1 MTAVHLLEFSLL
13 LHAAASAGRPPR
25 SVASRNLT
33 LYRVT
38 PRNISGNT
46 RDLNT
51 GDARGDI
58 YFALYEMIFPL
69 YCSEMPRDS
78 SCSTTSQAALN
89 KDGNNVYERSLVE
102 VDPRFGAYAGC
113 TPPPDKPWSR
123 HFVCEPYINTS
134 ACWWEEQNPDGRNFS
149 ALGDALCPARRDAT
163 SAASCNCS
171 DIPTARAVGA
181 YNKPMAQIPNAEHHW
196 HNQTDMWLQIE
207 AFGGALDGNWYAT
220 RAEGECRG
228 APAPPAASPSTPG
241 GGDCFWR
248 FHGVT
253 ARVNATCVGDR
264 LRSTAIGFNG
274 ACWNAT
280 AQPENRTTLSWVGC
294 LLATLSGSPFRGA
307 LPAPA
312 GALPTS
318 MLVHA
323 FEGAF
328 APESH
333 GGCPAVP
340 AAALGMST

>member
-1 MTAVHLLEFSLL
+1 MIALLVSSVR
-13 LHAAASAGRPPR
+13 ARPPR

-33 LYRVT
+33 VYRVT

-51 GDARGDI
+51 GDARGDV

-69 YCSEMPRDS
+69 YCIEQPHDS
-78 SCSTTSQAALN
+78 SCSATSQAALN
-89 KDGNNVYERSLVE
+89 KDWNNVYERSVVE

-123 HFVCEPYINTS
+123 DFVCDPYVNTS

-163 SAASCNCS
+163 SAPSCNCS
-171 DIPTARAVGA
+171 GIPTARAVGA

-196 HNQTDMWLQIE
+196 HPQSDMWKQIE
-207 AFGGALDGNWYAT
+207 AFGGALNGNWYAT

-228 APAPPAASPSTPG
+228 ARTSPPAAPG
-241 GGDCFWR
+241 GGVCFWR

-253 ARVNATCVGDR
+253 ARVNATCVSDR
-264 LRSTAIGFNG
+264 LRATAIGYNG

-280 AQPENRTTLSWVGC
+280 AQPENRSALSWVGC

-312 GALPTS
+312 GALPSST
-318 MLVHA
+318 LVHA

-328 APESH
+328 APASG

-340 AAALGMST
+340 AADSGY